1 MICGLIDLLT
11 SAEAKQTVQDELK
24 LQAENSE
31 DIANVR
37 ALKTSLSQIQ
47 LFVSSV
53 GQYTGGVAAAADGAH
68 SAKDGSAQ
76 LADGTKTSTTV

>member
-1 MICGLIDLLT
+1 MRPPSIRLLLAEASTEAALRLMQKYDPSMICGLIDLLT
-11 SAEAKQTVQDELK
+11 STEAKQTVQDELK

-47 LFVSSV
+47 LFVSTASRCCC
-53 GQYTGGVAAAADGAH
+53 
-68 SAKDGSAQ
+68 
-76 LADGTKTSTTV
+76 